1 MNNFFDPS
9 RFGKLL
15 KSDLALKKSSILTV
29 AMTIIGVLLFYNLIS
44 PYNILSVNYHP
55 TGFIFLLFIGGIWIS
70 SRGFK
75 YLHDKTSN
83 YFYLTL
89 PCSNFEKFLAKLG
102 LTSIIYALAIL
113 ILYTF
118 FYWILAIISLI
129 FFRHNYFIVTPFLAS
144 TWKIIW
150 TYIVIQ
156 SIFLLG
162 SIYFKKLPLI
172 KTILITACIGIIL
185 FILLTSI
192 MKIFFTGFLVS
203 TLPWVLHLTS
213 AHSMTIRVLHYVF
226 WILLAPFCWVVTYFR
241 LKEIEV

>member
-1 MNNFFDPS
+1 MNNIINLS

-15 KSDLALKKSSILTV
+15 KSDLISKKSSILTITL
-29 AMTIIGVLLFYNLIS
+29 TIVGVLLFYNLVL

-55 TGFIFLLFIGGIWIS
+55 TGFIFLLFLGGIWIS

-75 YLHDKTSN
+75 HLHDKASN

-89 PCSNFEKFLAKLG
+89 PCSNFEKFLVKLV
-102 LTSIIYALAIL
+102 LTSIIYAVAIL
-113 ILYTF
+113 ALYTF
-118 FYWILAIISLI
+118 FYWVLAAISLV
-129 FFRHNYFIVTPFLAS
+129 FFRHNYFIVTPFLTT
-144 TWKIIW
+144 TWKTIW
-150 TYIVIQ
+150 LYIVVQ

-172 KTILITACIGIIL
+172 KTILTAACVGIIL
-185 FILLTSI
+185 FILLAI
-192 MKIFFTGFLVS
+192 IAKAFFNGFLISAFPWTPHLIS
-203 TLPWVLHLTS
+203 THS
-213 AHSMTIRVLHYVF
+213 ATIRAFHYIF